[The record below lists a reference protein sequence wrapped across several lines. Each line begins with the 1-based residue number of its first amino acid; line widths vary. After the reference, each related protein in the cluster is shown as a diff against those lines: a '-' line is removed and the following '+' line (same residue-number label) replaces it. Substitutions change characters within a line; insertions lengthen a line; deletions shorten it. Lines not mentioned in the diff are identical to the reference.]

1 MRNRTTRFFSSH
13 RIFIVVYLYQ
23 FSLQA
28 FVRSIVPVCTA
39 PNYPW
44 RFRFHIFFLE
54 LWFLTKATYG
64 LVFGRTTKHESFLD
78 YTMVFPNYLEFF
90 LLFIET
96 FGIQEYRLQRE
107 RESFSLIDGG
117 SGWGMSIVYFKH
129 FYPDARI
136 LAVEANK
143 KTAAYLRENIKRNRI
158 RGVTIRT
165 ALVSGKNGTHAFYA
179 YHGMDGWSVS
189 DTGAR
194 DFTLTHRGFTK
205 TTVPSV
211 SLAGLLSRGAHVVKL
226 DIEGMEGEAVDS
238 ARDALRMVSEVIIEH
253 HHGMNRK
260 RNAFSHICS
269 ILEEA
274 GLSVRYTNTKSL
286 IYKKYAL
293 RMIHAVR
300 P

>member
-143 KTAAYLRENIKRNRI
+143 KTAAYLRDSC
-158 RGVTIRT
+158 V
-165 ALVSGKNGTHAFYA
+165 LCVSW
-179 YHGMDGWSVS
+179 HG
-189 DTGAR
+189 
-194 DFTLTHRGFTK
+194 
-205 TTVPSV
+205 
-211 SLAGLLSRGAHVVKL
+211 
-226 DIEGMEGEAVDS
+226 
-238 ARDALRMVSEVIIEH
+238 RMVS
-253 HHGMNRK
+253 
-260 RNAFSHICS
+260 
-269 ILEEA
+269 
-274 GLSVRYTNTKSL
+274 VRYGREGF
-286 IYKKYAL
+286 YAHPSRFHENHRTVGIACRSPL
-293 RMIHAVR
+293 ARCTRCKA
-300 P
+300 